1 MSDEKPEKS
10 TSVMVILIY
19 VFIALAVGV
28 GIMSALNSETD
39 NSSEYETY

>member
-28 GIMSALNSETD
+28 GIMSALNSATD
-39 NSSEYETY
+39 NSSEYDTY